1 MVRLAYNIIHIP
13 KIGDTKRFTKG
24 AVDLFTAAGI
34 EDLGV
39 PSVHTPTMTEVHDF
53 HEKNPHFRFKAH
65 EVLGVPFPGNCG
77 VVGAFASHYAI
88 WKRMADT
95 RHDAVIVLEDES
107 YLTDEFIHTV
117 NCLLLCAP
125 SQWDFLSL
133 FVPDNQKVMYNES
146 RHQIIAPGLCKAYQ
160 TSSSVAYIVS
170 QKGALTALYDI
181 GVFGFSLPI
190 DLYIWGRGPG
200 KFVNYCL
207 SPYLPPIV
215 QVSGDDALARLQG
228 GDPVPTSEEE
238 ISLLERC
245 ERPSSD
251 LLN

>member
-1 MVRLAYNIIHIP
+1 
-13 KIGDTKRFTKG
+13 
-24 AVDLFTAAGI
+24 
-34 EDLGV
+34 
-39 PSVHTPTMTEVHDF
+39 MTEVHDF

-95 RHDAVIVLEDES
+95 RHDAVIVLEDEC